1 MENSEVMKYNV
12 KYNLFADINGNVYWR
27 DPYGNIHQKH
37 THINRNGYAY
47 VTCGRQKKKLRV
59 HRIVAETFIPN
70 PDNKPEVDH
79 INRDRTDNRV
89 ENLRWVTKLENLQNR
104 AFKHKEPTEH
114 KKHKK
119 HIFTE
124 PHSEF
129 GRLFFETFGIM
140 RADDPKFYAR
150 MRARYQYHGH
160 F

>member
-1 MENSEVMKYNV
+1 MKYNV
-12 KYNLFADINGNVYWR
+12 KYNLFVDIEGNIYWR
-27 DPYGNIHQKH
+27 DQLGNIVRKKQ
-37 THINRNGYAY
+37 HINNNGYM
-47 VTCGRQKKKLRV
+47 VIVCGRLRKKYRV

-70 PDNKPEVDH
+70 PENKPEVDH
-79 INRDRTDNRV
+79 INRIRTDNRV
-89 ENLRWVTKLENLQNR
+89 DNLCWATRLENAQNR
-104 AFKHKEPTEH
+104 GPKKSGYTV

-150 MRARYQYHGH
+150 MRAYYQYHGH
-160 F
+160 L

>member
-1 MENSEVMKYNV
+1 MENSEVLKYNV
-12 KYNLFADINGNVYWR
+12 KYNLFADINGNIYWR

-47 VTCGRQKKKLRV
+47 ITCGRQKKKLRV

-89 ENLRWVTKLENLQNR
+89 ENLRWVTKLESSQNR
-104 AFKHKEPTEH
+104 SNKH

-119 HIFTE
+119 HIFVE